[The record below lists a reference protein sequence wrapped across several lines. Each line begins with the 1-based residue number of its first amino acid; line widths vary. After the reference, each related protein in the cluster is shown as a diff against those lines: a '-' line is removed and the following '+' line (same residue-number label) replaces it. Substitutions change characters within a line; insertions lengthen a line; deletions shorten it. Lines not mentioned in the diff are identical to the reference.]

1 MLRQRVLSAAILIP
15 LVALIWWLG
24 GWWFAGFLTIFTG
37 VALWELLNL
46 LQRETFFSPITW
58 LALLM
63 AAWLVLEAGL
73 PANPERFQDLLVLSF
88 LLGLVVALFL
98 PRPRA
103 ASGLLLSLGAAIYLG
118 VTLRF
123 LVLLR
128 LLPDIGLQ
136 WVALAALT
144 TWLTD
149 SGAYFVGLSLG
160 KHKLW
165 PRISPKKTW
174 EGYLGGLLVGTIA
187 ATLLAPWLISSLHWW
202 QGTVVGLTVGI
213 GGPFGDLSESLFKRQ
228 VGAKDSSHLIP
239 GHGGFFDRI
248 DSFIFV
254 GPLVYLLARWWM

>member
-1 MLRQRVLSAAILIP
+1 MLRQRVLSAVILIP
-15 LVALIWWLG
+15 IVAIVWWLG
-24 GWWFAGFLTIFTG
+24 GWWFTSF
-37 VALWELLNL
+37 VALFTLVATWELLNL
-46 LQRETFFSPITW
+46 LQRETFFTPITW
-58 LALLM
+58 LALLIV
-63 AAWLVLEAGL
+63 AWLELEAGL
-73 PANPERFQDLLVLSF
+73 PASAERFQGLLVLSI

-98 PRPRA
+98 PRARA
-103 ASGLLLSLGAAIYLG
+103 ASDWLLSLGVAIYLG

-128 LLPDIGLQ
+128 LLPAHGLQ
-136 WVALAALT
+136 WLALAALT

-149 SGAYFVGLSLG
+149 SGAYFVGLSIG

-165 PRISPKKTW
+165 PRVSPKKTW
-174 EGYLGGLLVGTIA
+174 EGYFGGLLVGTIA
-187 ATLLAPWLISSLHWW
+187 ASLLAPWLIPSLNWW
-202 QGTVVGLTVGI
+202 QGAIVGLTVGV

-239 GHGGFFDRI
+239 GHGGFFDRV